1 MMVVLVD
8 GLMVGTQLALLAL
21 GMTLVFGLAGVLNLA
36 YGQMVV
42 VTAVAIDLLL
52 GAGVPMITA
61 VIAGVAVGATL
72 GWAFDVSVLRPLRSH
87 EGEHRV
93 VLGLLLT
100 LAVAFVLDGLL
111 VWSVP
116 YTALSL
122 AVGWPAIDM
131 LGVRV
136 RAGSLLAIGV
146 AAATLLVGWA
156 LLSATHVGRQIR
168 AVRANEDGA
177 RMTGIDVQRMR
188 LVVMVASGSIA
199 AVVAVT
205 RGLSASVGA
214 SDGFDLTVMALVV
227 AVVGGLGR
235 VGGAWLAG
243 LLLGVAYAAMTAW
256 VGSAATTVV
265 MLLAAAVAILV
276 RGAHLEGV
284 ARR

>member
-1 MMVVLVD
+1 MTAVAID
-8 GLMVGTQLALLAL
+8 GLIVGTQLALLAS
-21 GMTLVFGLAGVLNLA
+21 GMTIVFGLGGVLNLA

-42 VTAVAIDLLL
+42 ITAVVIDLLI
-52 GAGVPMITA
+52 GGGMPVVVA
-61 VIAGVAVGATL
+61 VAVGVGVGAVV
-72 GWAFDVSVLRPLRSH
+72 GWALDASVLRPLRGRT
-87 EGEHRV
+87 GEHRV

-122 AVGWPAIDM
+122 TVGWPAVEV

-136 RAGSLLAIGV
+136 RAGSLVAIVV
-146 AAATLLVGWA
+146 AASVLLAGWLVLA
-156 LLSATHVGRQIR
+156 STHVGRQIR
-168 AVRANEDGA
+168 AVRADEDGA
-177 RMTGIDVQRMR
+177 LMAGVDVRRTRQ
-188 LVVMVASGSIA
+188 VVMAASGSIA

-243 LLLGVAYAAMTAW
+243 LLLGLAHAAMTAW
-256 VGSAATTVV
+256 VGAAATTVV
-265 MLLAAAVAILV
+265 MLATAAVAILV

-284 ARR
+284 VRR